1 MFRSFSHVA
10 HAAVLLCCASLL
22 AAAPGEDRTALDEYI
37 AAPDPSYAYQLVR
50 TVKEDGLT
58 TYVIEMTS
66 QTWLTTKEV
75 DRPVWTHWVILVKP
89 DEVKS
94 TKGLLYIS
102 GGGWCVGVRS
112 CQPVAAWYSHV
123 SFK

>member
-1 MFRSFSHVA
+1 MLRLFPRGA
-10 HAAVLLCCASLL
+10 HAATLLCCVAFL

-37 AAPDPSYAYQLVR
+37 AAPDPSYAYELVR

-75 DRPVWTHWVILVKP
+75 DRPVWKHWVILAKP
-89 DEVKS
+89 DQIKS
-94 TKGLLYIS
+94 NKGLMYIT
-102 GGGWCVGVRS
+102 GGGNGGAPPRR
-112 CQPVAAWYSHV
+112 A
-123 SFK
+123 KT